1 MSFLSTPNT
10 SDEMIDAAKS
20 SATKKRKTTTK
31 RKSTTTSTR
40 KSSSDKYQKT
50 GIPGLSVR
58 FNWKEFLGINKLRRK
73 FTKKT
78 GIPTSQAGIE
88 RKIGRTIGDWLKGL
102 FKSKKEVED

>member
-1 MSFLSTPNT
+1 MSLLDNSFG
-10 SDEMIDAAKS
+10 EEQQIDAAKS
-20 SATKKRKTTTK
+20 STKSTKRTSTTTKKSSSTRKTTT
-31 RKSTTTSTR
+31 RR
-40 KSSSDKYQKT
+40 SSSKRYTKT

-88 RKIGRTIGDWLKGL
+88 RKMGRKIWDWVKGL
-102 FKSKKEVED
+102 FGKE

>member
-1 MSFLSTPNT
+1 MSLLDNSFG
-10 SDEMIDAAKS
+10 EEQQIDAEKS
-20 SATKKRKTTTK
+20 STKSTK
-31 RKSTTTSTR
+31 RKSTTTKKSSSTR
-40 KSSSDKYQKT
+40 KTTTRRSSSKRYTKT

-88 RKIGRTIGDWLKGL
+88 RKMGRKIWDWVKGL
-102 FKSKKEVED
+102 FGKE